1 MTVNES
7 TVTPVLPR
15 GYHLD
20 LPGRGRTFIRD
31 VAGPPGAPTLILL
44 HGWTTT
50 ADLNWFTCFDALS
63 EHFRIIAPD
72 HRGHGR
78 GIKAKRPFR
87 LEDCA
92 DDVAAIAD
100 VLGIHS
106 FIPVGYSMGGIVA
119 QLMWHRHQTRVRGL
133 VLCST
138 AGYFS
143 SSREE
148 RLSFLGL
155 SGLAALA
162 RLTPAQTTDWL
173 TEQIYLQRKS
183 DGFDPWAVEQMA
195 SHDWRHI
202 LAAGGAIGAFNSRQW
217 LSSVDVPVSV
227 IVTTDDTVVPPER
240 QRHLHQQLRNV
251 QVYEIAA
258 DHNAVFSAREEFVPI
273 LLEACT
279 SVYTR
284 SLI

>member
-1 MTVNES
+1 MGKTAVMP
-7 TVTPVLPR
+7 TLPR
-15 GYHLD
+15 GYQLD
-20 LPGRGRTFIRD
+20 LPGRGRTFIRE
-31 VAGPPGAPTLILL
+31 VEGPPGAPTLMLL
-44 HGWTTT
+44 HGWTAT
-50 ADLNWFTCFDALS
+50 ADLNWFTCFDALG

-78 GIKAKRPFR
+78 GIQTKRPFR
-87 LEDCA
+87 FEDCA

-100 VLGIHS
+100 VLGINT

-119 QLMWHRHQTRVRGL
+119 QLMWRRHQARVRGL

-138 AGYFS
+138 AGYFAS
-143 SSREE
+143 SPEE

-162 RLTPAQTTDWL
+162 RRTPAQTTDWL
-173 TEQIYLQRKS
+173 TDQIYLQRKN
-183 DGFDPWAVEQMA
+183 DGLEPWAIQQMA

-202 LAAGGAIGAFNSRQW
+202 LAAGGAIGAFDSRQW
-217 LSSVDVPVSV
+217 LSGIDVPSAV

-240 QRHLHQQLRNV
+240 QAHLHQQLRNV

-258 DHNAVFSAREEFVPI
+258 SHTAVYDARERYVPM
-273 LLEACT
+273 LLDACM
-279 SVYTR
+279 SVYAR
-284 SLI
+284 SLT

>member
-1 MTVNES
+1 M
-7 TVTPVLPR
+7 VTNKSAMMPVLPR

-31 VAGPPGAPTLILL
+31 IAGPPGAPTLILL
-44 HGWTTT
+44 HGWTAT
-50 ADLNWFTCFDALS
+50 ADLSWFNCFDVLS

-78 GIKAKRPFR
+78 GIKLKRNFR

-100 VLGIHS
+100 VLGINT
-106 FIPVGYSMGGIVA
+106 FIPVGHSMGGIVA
-119 QLMWHRHQTRVRGL
+119 QLVWQRHQTRVRGL

-162 RLTPAQTTDWL
+162 RVTPAQTTDWL
-173 TEQIYLQRKS
+173 TEQIYLQRKIE
-183 DGFDPWAVEQMA
+183 GYEPWAIEQL
-195 SHDWRHI
+195 SGHDWRNI
-202 LAAGGAIGAFNSRQW
+202 LSAGRAIGAFNSRPW
-217 LSSVDVPVSV
+217 LGDIDVPTAV
-227 IVTTDDTVVPPER
+227 IVTANDTVVLPER
-240 QRHLHQQLRNV
+240 QHHLHQQLRNV
-251 QVYEIAA
+251 QVYEIHA
-258 DHNAVFSAREEFVPI
+258 DHNAAYSAPDQFVPI

-279 SVYTR
+279 SVYAR
-284 SLI
+284 SLT